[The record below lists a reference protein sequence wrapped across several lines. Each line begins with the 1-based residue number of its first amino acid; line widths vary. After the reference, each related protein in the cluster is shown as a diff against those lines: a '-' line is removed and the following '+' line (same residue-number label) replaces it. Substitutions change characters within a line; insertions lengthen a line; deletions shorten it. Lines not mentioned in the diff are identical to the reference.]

1 MMMKSLMDEFSESK
15 KLAVEE
21 NKWEAAQTFEQ
32 FVSYTNLGH
41 QKTPVELLEFLHTQV
56 NKFRSLNVSEEQ
68 EEALQ
73 EIEVILAMYSEDY
86 TS

>member
-32 FVSYTNLGH
+32 FVSYTNLGPCR
-41 QKTPVELLEFLHTQV
+41 TPRVSLHTG
-56 NKFRSLNVSEEQ
+56 
-68 EEALQ
+68 
-73 EIEVILAMYSEDY
+73 
-86 TS
+86 